1 MDIIEDRFW
10 MNVDGLCAQKGIK
23 TPSELSRLM
32 GRAYNYANRIRNGG
46 SVLSESK
53 AYEIAKALGVT
64 LGYLVSS
71 ERLPSE
77 SIRIPIEGPTV
88 CAILK
93 ASSVLPEED
102 LAAIYHYLAL
112 HCRKTLDDIEIPD
125 GKTMMHLAWR
135 RIAGFVEKS
144 EALHSG
150 SFWIG
155 KAETFRELYLKN
167 TSESDRFAPYHTKLS
182 TFCAFA
188 QALELPLD
196 WIVYGDSYALLQKRI
211 NPNVGK
217 VEVYAERIRGVVP
230 LLDLDKD
237 SENLVLAL
245 LNERLL
251 ALASTKGL

>member
-77 SIRIPIEGPTV
+77 SIRIPIEGSTV

-93 ASSVLPEED
+93 AASVLPEED
-102 LAAIYHYLAL
+102 LAA
-112 HCRKTLDDIEIPD
+112 T
-125 GKTMMHLAWR
+125 
-135 RIAGFVEKS
+135 
-144 EALHSG
+144 
-150 SFWIG
+150 
-155 KAETFRELYLKN
+155 
-167 TSESDRFAPYHTKLS
+167 
-182 TFCAFA
+182 
-188 QALELPLD
+188 
-196 WIVYGDSYALLQKRI
+196 
-211 NPNVGK
+211 
-217 VEVYAERIRGVVP
+217 

-245 LNERLL
+245 LNERLM
-251 ALASTKGL
+251 ALASSKGL

>member
-1 MDIIEDRFW
+1 
-10 MNVDGLCAQKGIK
+10 MNVDGLCAQKGIR

-32 GRAYNYANRIRNGG
+32 GRAGNYANRIRNGAN
-46 SVLSESK
+46 VLSESK

-71 ERLPSE
+71 ERLPVGSFCV
-77 SIRIPIEGPTV
+77 PIEGPTAS
-88 CAILK
+88 AILK
-93 ASSVLPEED
+93 AASVLPEGD
-102 LAAIYHYLAL
+102 LAAVYHYLVL
-112 HCRKTLDDIEIPD
+112 HCRNGLDEIELAD
-125 GKTMMHLAWR
+125 GKTMMRLAWK

-155 KAETFRELYLKN
+155 KAETFKELYLKN

-182 TFCAFA
+182 AFCAFA

-196 WIVYGDSYALLQKRI
+196 WIVYGDSYALIQKRI
-211 NPNVGK
+211 NPNTGR
-217 VEVYAERIRGVVP
+217 VEGYAERIRGIVP